1 MTTPFL
7 TNYRIPEI
15 PVHRFCHLLE
25 GIYRVLERGETEG
38 DPLYD
43 IVLRAHRGLHEHEYR
58 EREILRASHVDLV
71 DNIALLHYDLA
82 VCFRGWSR
90 RGRHSDIVS
99 DDDMKVI
106 VWKSPFVPM
115 RATQK
120 QLLEYRISGKEVYM
134 VGYDRPDDFRP
145 LSVKEAYHL
154 LSGRS
159 TFWADLQSTLSYIF
173 TNYKTYSALVEEIT

>member
-25 GIYRVLERGETEG
+25 GIYRVLERGETGG

-43 IVLRAHRGLHEHEYR
+43 IVLRAHRGLQDR
-58 EREILRASHVDLV
+58 ENLRASHVDLT

-106 VWKSPFVPM
+106 VWKSPFVVM
-115 RATQK
+115 RATHK
-120 QLLEYRISGKEVYM
+120 QLFEYRISGKEVYM
-134 VGYDRPDDFRP
+134 VGYDRADDFRA

-154 LSGRS
+154 LSGRT
-159 TFWADLQSTLSYIF
+159 TFWTDLQSTLSYIF
-173 TNYKTYSALVEEIT
+173 TNYKTYSALIEEIT